1 MKRLPLLLLCLT
13 LLSSLTGYARNM
25 LRVAHIFSDHMVLQR
40 ESFVPVWGWGEPG
53 KTVTVEPSWCEG
65 GGVTAKVAKDGT
77 WCLNIETTEAGG
89 PHTVTITSGNETITL
104 KDILLGEVWVCAGQ
118 SNMEMPI
125 GGFGFQLVEGARN
138 AALKA
143 GTYADKVRIID
154 IKTPRCYEPVDDIDA
169 SWKRASV
176 SACVGTSAIAWFFAT
191 ALADNLDIPIGIIVN
206 PWGGSRIEAW
216 MTREAIDASG
226 ITTEERAAIDA
237 VEEHLDRWPETP
249 ELIWNGRMAPI
260 AGYRAK
266 GFIWYQGCSNMD
278 QECYDKLQTAM
289 VKLWREA
296 WTVRGMPDMPEEM
309 PFIFALLAPY
319 EHGDMNGRKRPHF
332 IESQLR
338 SLKTIPESY
347 AVCTETLGDLGTIH
361 PAKKKEVGDMMAL
374 RALQSVYH
382 QNLGFDIELPELQ
395 SVEYLEDGRAK
406 VTLTHVWSNLQNIT
420 ARGIT
425 GFELAGSDRVF
436 HLADAE
442 VDWDGSTIYVK
453 CADVPKPVAVRY
465 AFRNWMGANLQ
476 TSMGIPVPPFRTD
489 DWAL

>member
-1 MKRLPLLLLCLT
+1 MKKFLLLFALLT
-13 LLSSLTGYARNM
+13 SASSAHAEC

-40 ESFVPVWGWGEPG
+40 ESFVPIWGWGEPG

-65 GGVTAKVAKDGT
+65 WSVTAKVAKDGT
-77 WCLNIETTEAGG
+77 WCLNIETGEAGG
-89 PHTVTITSGNETITL
+89 PHTVTVKSGNETITL
-104 KDILLGEVWVCAGQ
+104 TDVLLGEVWVCAGQ

-125 GGFGFQLVEGARN
+125 GGFGFQLVEGARD
-138 AALKA
+138 AAIKA
-143 GTYADKVRIID
+143 GTYADKVRIIN
-154 IKTPRCYEPVDDIDA
+154 IKTPRCYEPIDDIDA

-191 ALADNLDIPIGIIVN
+191 ALADNLDVPVGIVVN

-226 ITTEERAAIDA
+226 ITPEERAAIDA

-296 WTVRGMPDMPEEM
+296 WAKGDMPVDM

-319 EHGDMNGRKRPHF
+319 EHGDMNARKRPHF

-382 QNLGFDIELPELQ
+382 RDLGFDIELPELK

-420 ARGIT
+420 ARSIT
-425 GFELAGSDRVF
+425 GFELAGEDRVF

-453 CADVPKPVAVRY
+453 CAEVPHPVAVRY

-489 DWAL
+489 DWPL

>member
-1 MKRLPLLLLCLT
+1 MRKLVIFLALLLPAT
-13 LLSSLTGYARNM
+13 LAHAESLRM
-25 LRVAHIFSDHMVLQR
+25 AHIFSDHMVLQR
-40 ESFVPVWGWGEPG
+40 ESFVPIWGWGEPG
-53 KTVTVEPSWCEG
+53 KTVTVVPSWYEG
-65 GGVTAKVAKDGT
+65 QTATAKVAKDGK
-77 WCLNIETTEAGG
+77 WCLNIETGEAGG
-89 PHTVTITSGNETITL
+89 PHAITIKSGNETVVL
-104 KDILLGEVWVCAGQ
+104 SDVLMGEVWVCSGQ
-118 SNMEMPI
+118 SNMEMPV
-125 GGFGFQLVEGARN
+125 GGFGFQLVEGARD
-138 AALKA
+138 AAIKA

-154 IKTPRCYEPVDDIDA
+154 IKTPRCYEPIDDIDA
-169 SWKRASV
+169 SWKCASV
-176 SACVGTSAIAWFFAT
+176 SACVGTSAVAWFFAT
-191 ALADNLDIPIGIIVN
+191 ALADNLDVPVGIIVN

-226 ITTEERAAIDA
+226 ITPAERAAIDA

-296 WTVRGMPDMPEEM
+296 WAMGDMPVDM

-319 EHGDMNGRKRPHF
+319 EHGDMNARKRPHF

-382 QNLGFDIELPELQ
+382 RDLGFDIELPGLK

-442 VDWDGSTIYVK
+442 VDWDGQTIYVK
-453 CADVPKPVAVRY
+453 CADVPHPVAVRY

-476 TSMGIPVPPFRTD
+476 TSMGIPVPPFRSD
-489 DWAL
+489 DWPL

>member
-1 MKRLPLLLLCLT
+1 MRKLVILLALLLPAT
-13 LLSSLTGYARNM
+13 LLRAEN

-40 ESFVPVWGWGEPG
+40 ESFVPIWGWGEPG

-65 GGVTAKVAKDGT
+65 WTVTAKVAKDGT

-89 PHTVTITSGNETITL
+89 PHTLTITSGKETITL
-104 KDILLGEVWVCAGQ
+104 KDILLGEVWVCSGQ

-125 GGFGFQLVEGARN
+125 GGFGFQLVEGARD

-154 IKTPRCYEPVDDIDA
+154 IKTPRCYEPIDDIDA

-176 SACVGTSAIAWFFAT
+176 SACVGTSAVAWFFAT
-191 ALADNLDIPIGIIVN
+191 ALADNLDMPVGIIVN

-226 ITTEERAAIDA
+226 ITAQERAAIDA
-237 VEEHLDRWPETP
+237 IEEHLDRWPETP

-260 AGYRAK
+260 AGYRTR

-278 QECYDKLQTAM
+278 QVCYDKLQTAM

-296 WTVRGMPDMPEEM
+296 WTVRSMPDMPEDM

-319 EHGDMNGRKRPHF
+319 EHGDANGRTRPRF

-338 SLKTIPESY
+338 SLKTIPNSY

-382 QNLGFDIELPELQ
+382 QNLGFDIELPELK

-420 ARGIT
+420 ARGII
-425 GFELAGSDRVF
+425 GFELAGEDRVF

-442 VDWDGSTIYVK
+442 VDWDGQTIYVQ
-453 CADVPKPVAVRY
+453 CADVPHPVAVRY

-489 DWAL
+489 DWTL

>member
-1 MKRLPLLLLCLT
+1 MRKLVILLALLLPAT
-13 LLSSLTGYARNM
+13 LVRAED

-40 ESFVPVWGWGEPG
+40 ESFVPIWGWGEPG

-65 GGVTAKVAKDGT
+65 RTVTAKVAKDGT
-77 WCLNIETTEAGG
+77 WCLNIETAEAGG
-89 PHTVTITSGNETITL
+89 PHALTITSGKETITL
-104 KDILLGEVWVCAGQ
+104 KDVLLGEVWVCAGQ

-125 GGFGFQLVEGARN
+125 GGFGFQLVEGARD
-138 AALKA
+138 AAIKA

-154 IKTPRCYEPVDDIDA
+154 VKTPRRYAPVDDIDA

-191 ALADNLDIPIGIIVN
+191 ALADNLDIPVGIIVN

-226 ITTEERAAIDA
+226 ITAEERAAIDA

-278 QECYDKLQTAM
+278 QECYDKLQTSM

-338 SLKTIPESY
+338 SLKTIPNSF
-347 AVCTETLGDLGTIH
+347 AVSTETLGDLGTIH

-374 RALQSVYH
+374 RALQNVYG
-382 QNLGFDIELPELQ
+382 QELGFDIELPELQ

-406 VTLTHVWSNLQNIT
+406 VTLTHVWSNLQSIS
-420 ARGIT
+420 ARDVV
-425 GFELAGSDRVF
+425 GFELAGEDRVF

-453 CADVPKPVAVRY
+453 CADVPHPVAVRY

>member
-1 MKRLPLLLLCLT
+1 MRKLVIFLALLFPAVLVHAE
-13 LLSSLTGYARNM
+13 S

-40 ESFVPVWGWGEPG
+40 ESFVPIWGWGEPG
-53 KTVTVEPSWCEG
+53 KTVTVEPSWSEG
-65 GGVTAKVAKDGT
+65 WSVTAKVAKDGT
-77 WCLNIETTEAGG
+77 WSLNIETGEAGG
-89 PHTVTITSGNETITL
+89 PHTLTVKSGNETITL
-104 KDILLGEVWVCAGQ
+104 TDVLLGEVWVCAGQ

-125 GGFGFQLVEGARN
+125 GGFGFQLVEGARD
-138 AALKA
+138 AAIKA

-154 IKTPRCYEPVDDIDA
+154 IKTPRCYEPINDIDA
-169 SWKRASV
+169 SWKCASV

-191 ALADNLDIPIGIIVN
+191 ALADNLGVPVGIVVN

-226 ITTEERAAIDA
+226 ITPEERAAIDA

-278 QECYDKLQTAM
+278 QECYDKLQTSM

-296 WTVRGMPDMPEEM
+296 WAKGDMPVDM

-319 EHGDMNGRKRPHF
+319 EHGDMNARKRPHF

-382 QNLGFDIELPELQ
+382 RDLGFDIELPELK

-420 ARGIT
+420 ARSIT
-425 GFELAGSDRVF
+425 GFELAGEDRVF

-453 CADVPKPVAVRY
+453 CAEVPHPVAVRY

-489 DWAL
+489 DWPL

>member
-1 MKRLPLLLLCLT
+1 MKKILILAALLLPM
-13 LLSSLTGYARNM
+13 TGWAED
-25 LRVAHIFSDHMVLQR
+25 LRVAHVFSDHMVLQR
-40 ESFVPVWGWGEPG
+40 EAFVPIWGWGEPG
-53 KTVTVEPSWCEG
+53 KTVTVEASWQAG
-65 GGVTAKVAKDGT
+65 RSLTAKVAKDGK
-77 WCLNIETTEAGG
+77 WRIDLETGVAGG
-89 PHTVTITSGNETITL
+89 PHALTIKSGKQTVTLT
-104 KDILLGEVWVCAGQ
+104 DVLLGEVWICAGQ

-125 GGFGFQLVEGARN
+125 GGFGFQLVEGARE

-154 IKTPRCYEPVDDIDA
+154 IKTPRCYEPIDDIDA
-169 SWKRASV
+169 SWKRASL
-176 SACVGTSAIAWFFAT
+176 SACVGTSAVAWFFAT
-191 ALADNLDIPIGIIVN
+191 ALADNLDVPVGIIVN

-226 ITTEERAAIDA
+226 ITAEERAAIDA
-237 VEEHLDRWPETP
+237 IEEHLDRWPETP

-278 QECYDKLQTAM
+278 QECYDKLQTSM

-296 WTVRGMPDMPEEM
+296 WGAGDM

-319 EHGDMNGRKRPHF
+319 EHGDKNGRKRPHF

-338 SLKTIPESY
+338 SLKTIPSSW
-347 AVCTETLGDLGTIH
+347 AVSTETIGDLGTIH

-374 RALQSVYH
+374 RALQSVYG
-382 QNLGFDIELPELQ
+382 QNLGFDIELPEPQ
-395 SVEYLEDGRAK
+395 SIEYLEDGRVK
-406 VTLTHVWSNLQNIT
+406 VTLTHVWSNLQSIT

-425 GFELAGSDRVF
+425 GFELAGEDRVF

-442 VDWDGSTIYVK
+442 VDWDGQTIYVQ
-453 CADVPKPVAVRY
+453 CAEVPHPIAVRY
-465 AFRNWMGANLQ
+465 AFRNWMGADLQ

-489 DWAL
+489 DWVL

>member
-1 MKRLPLLLLCLT
+1 MKRLAILLALLL
-13 LLSSLTGYARNM
+13 SASLVRAEN
-25 LRVAHIFSDHMVLQR
+25 LRVAHIFSDYMVLQR
-40 ESFVPVWGWGEPG
+40 ESFVPIWGWGEPG

-65 GGVTAKVAKDGT
+65 WTVSAKVGKDGK

-89 PHTVTITSGNETITL
+89 PHTLTITSGKETITL

-118 SNMEMPI
+118 SNMEMPV
-125 GGFGFQLVEGARN
+125 GGFGFQLVEGARD

-154 IKTPRCYEPVDDIDA
+154 IKTPRCYEPIDDIDA

-176 SACVGTSAIAWFFAT
+176 SACVGTSAVAWFFAT
-191 ALADNLDIPIGIIVN
+191 ALADNLDVPVGIIVN

-216 MTREAIDASG
+216 MTREAIDNSG
-226 ITTEERAAIDA
+226 ITPEERAAIDA

-278 QECYDKLQTAM
+278 QECYDKLQTSM

-296 WTVRGMPDMPEEM
+296 WAMGDMPIDM

-319 EHGDMNGRKRPHF
+319 EHGDMNARKRPHF

-361 PAKKKEVGDMMAL
+361 PSKKKEVGDMMAL
-374 RALQSVYH
+374 RALQSVYQ
-382 QNLGFDIELPELQ
+382 QNLGFDIELPELK

-406 VTLTHVWSNLQNIT
+406 VTLTHVWSNLQDIT
-420 ARGIT
+420 ARGIV
-425 GFELAGSDRVF
+425 GFELAGADRVF

-442 VDWDGSTIYVK
+442 VDWDGSTIYVR
-453 CADVPKPVAVRY
+453 CPDVPHPVAVRY
-465 AFRNWMGANLQ
+465 AFRNWMGADLQ

-489 DWAL
+489 DWPL

>member
-1 MKRLPLLLLCLT
+1 MKKFLLLFALLT
-13 LLSSLTGYARNM
+13 SASSAHAEC

-40 ESFVPVWGWGEPG
+40 ESFVPIWGWGEPG

-65 GGVTAKVAKDGT
+65 WSVTAKVAKDGT
-77 WCLNIETTEAGG
+77 WCLNIETGEAGG
-89 PHTVTITSGNETITL
+89 PHTVTVKSGNETITL
-104 KDILLGEVWVCAGQ
+104 TDVLLGEVWVCAGQ

-125 GGFGFQLVEGARN
+125 GGFGFQLVEGARD
-138 AALKA
+138 AAIKA
-143 GTYADKVRIID
+143 GTYADKVRIIN
-154 IKTPRCYEPVDDIDA
+154 IKTPRCYEPIDDIDA

-191 ALADNLDIPIGIIVN
+191 ALADNLDVPVGIVVN

-226 ITTEERAAIDA
+226 ITPEERAAIDA

-296 WTVRGMPDMPEEM
+296 WAKGDMPVDM
-309 PFIFALLAPY
+309 PFIFVLLAPY
-319 EHGDMNGRKRPHF
+319 EHGDMNARKRPHF

-382 QNLGFDIELPELQ
+382 RDLGFDIELPELK

-420 ARGIT
+420 ARSIT
-425 GFELAGSDRVF
+425 GFELAGEDRVF

-453 CADVPKPVAVRY
+453 CAEVPHPVAVRY

-489 DWAL
+489 DWPL

>member
-1 MKRLPLLLLCLT
+1 MLKKIVILLALV
-13 LLSSLTGYARNM
+13 LSASIVRAESF
-25 LRVAHIFSDHMVLQR
+25 RVAHIFSDHMVLQR
-40 ESFVPVWGWGEPG
+40 ETFAPMWGWGEPG
-53 KTVTVEPSWCEG
+53 KTVTVEPSWYEG
-65 GGVTAKVAKDGT
+65 KTATVKVAKDGT
-77 WCLNIETTEAGG
+77 WCLNIETGAAGG
-89 PHTVTITSGNETITL
+89 PHAITVKSGNETITL
-104 KDILLGEVWVCAGQ
+104 TDILFGEVWVCAGQ
-118 SNMEMPI
+118 SNMEMPV
-125 GGFGFQLVEGARN
+125 GGFGFQLVEGARD
-138 AALKA
+138 AAIKA

-154 IKTPRCYEPVDDIDA
+154 IKTPRCYEPIDDIDA

-176 SACVGTSAIAWFFAT
+176 SACVGTSAVAWFFAT
-191 ALADNLDIPIGIIVN
+191 VLADNLDVPIGIIVN

-216 MTREAIDASG
+216 MTRKAIDASG
-226 ITTEERAAIDA
+226 ITPEERAAIDA

-260 AGYRAK
+260 AGYRTR

-278 QECYDKLQTAM
+278 QECYDKLQTSM

-296 WTVRGMPDMPEEM
+296 WTVRGTPDRPEDM

-338 SLKTIPESY
+338 SLKTIPNSF

-361 PAKKKEVGDMMAL
+361 PSKKKEVGDMMAL
-374 RALQSVYH
+374 RALQNVYG
-382 QNLGFDIELPELQ
+382 QNLGFDIELPELK

-425 GFELAGSDRVF
+425 GFELAGEDRVF

-442 VDWDGSTIYVK
+442 VDWDGGTIYVK
-453 CADVPKPVAVRY
+453 CAEVPKPVAVRY

-489 DWAL
+489 DWDL

>member
-1 MKRLPLLLLCLT
+1 MKRLAILLALVLT
-13 LLSSLTGYARNM
+13 ASIVRAEEF
-25 LRVAHIFSDHMVLQR
+25 RVAHIFSDHMVLQR
-40 ESFVPVWGWGEPG
+40 ESFVPIWGWGEPG

-65 GGVTAKVAKDGT
+65 WTVSAKVGKDGK
-77 WCLNIETTEAGG
+77 WCLNVETGEAGG
-89 PHTVTITSGNETITL
+89 PHTLTITSGKETITL

-118 SNMEMPI
+118 SNMEMPV
-125 GGFGFQLVEGARN
+125 GGFGFQLVEGARD

-143 GTYADKVRIID
+143 GTYADKIRIID
-154 IKTPRCYEPVDDIDA
+154 IKTPRCYEPIDDIDA

-176 SACVGTSAIAWFFAT
+176 SACVGTSAVAWFFAT
-191 ALADNLDIPIGIIVN
+191 ALADNLDSPIGIIVN

-216 MTREAIDASG
+216 MTREAIDKSG
-226 ITTEERAAIDA
+226 ITAEERAAIDA

-278 QECYDKLQTAM
+278 QECYDKLQTSM

-296 WTVRGMPDMPEEM
+296 WTVRGMPDMPEDM

-319 EHGDMNGRKRPHF
+319 EHGDMNARKRPHF

-361 PAKKKEVGDMMAL
+361 PSKKKEVGDMMAL

-382 QNLGFDIELPELQ
+382 QNLGFDIELPELK
-395 SVEYLEDGRAK
+395 SVKYLEDGRAK
-406 VTLTHVWSNLQNIT
+406 VTLTHVWSNLQDIT
-420 ARGIT
+420 ARGIV
-425 GFELAGSDRVF
+425 GFELAGADRVF

-442 VDWDGSTIYVK
+442 VDWDGSTIYVR
-453 CADVPKPVAVRY
+453 CADVPHPVAVRY

>member
-1 MKRLPLLLLCLT
+1 MKRLAILLALLLT
-13 LLSSLTGYARNM
+13 ASIVRAEEF
-25 LRVAHIFSDHMVLQR
+25 RVAHIFSDHMVLQR
-40 ESFVPVWGWGEPG
+40 ESFVPIWGWGEPG
-53 KTVTVEPSWCEG
+53 RTVTMEPSWCEG
-65 GGVTAKVAKDGT
+65 WTVTTKVGKDGK
-77 WCLNIETTEAGG
+77 WSLKVETGEAGG
-89 PHTVTITSGNETITL
+89 PHAITL
-104 KDILLGEVWVCAGQ
+104 KSGKETVTLTDVLFGEVWVCAGQ
-118 SNMEMPI
+118 SNMEMPV
-125 GGFGFQLVEGARN
+125 GGFGFQLVEGARD

-154 IKTPRCYEPVDDIDA
+154 IKTPRCYEPIDDIDA

-176 SACVGTSAIAWFFAT
+176 SACVGTSAVAWFFAT
-191 ALADNLDIPIGIIVN
+191 ALADNLDVPVGIIVN

-216 MTREAIDASG
+216 MTREAIDKSG
-226 ITTEERAAIDA
+226 ITPEERAAIDA

-278 QECYDKLQTAM
+278 QECYDKLQTSM

-296 WTVRGMPDMPEEM
+296 WAMGDMPIDM

-319 EHGDMNGRKRPHF
+319 EHGDMNARKRPHF

-361 PAKKKEVGDMMAL
+361 PSKKKEVGDMMAL
-374 RALQSVYH
+374 RALQSVYQ
-382 QNLGFDIELPELQ
+382 QNLGFDIELPELK

-406 VTLTHVWSNLQNIT
+406 VTLTHVWSNLQDIT
-420 ARGIT
+420 ARGIV
-425 GFELAGSDRVF
+425 GFELAGADRVF

-442 VDWDGSTIYVK
+442 VDWDGSTIYVR
-453 CADVPKPVAVRY
+453 CPDVPHPVAVRY

-489 DWAL
+489 DWEL

>member
-1 MKRLPLLLLCLT
+1 MKKILILLALLVPMC
-13 LLSSLTGYARNM
+13 GWAEE

-40 ESFVPVWGWGEPG
+40 ETFVPVWGWGEPG
-53 KTVTVEPSWCEG
+53 KTVTVTPSWYEG
-65 GGVTAKVAKDGT
+65 KTATVKVAKAGT
-77 WCLNIETTEAGG
+77 WCLNVETGAAGG
-89 PHTVTITSGNETITL
+89 PYAMTVKSGSETITL
-104 KDILLGEVWVCAGQ
+104 TDILFGEVWICAGQ
-118 SNMEMPI
+118 SNMEMPV
-125 GGFGFQLVEGARN
+125 GGFGFQLVEGARD
-138 AALKA
+138 AAVKA

-176 SACVGTSAIAWFFAT
+176 GACVGTSAVAWFFAT
-191 ALADNLDIPIGIIVN
+191 ALADNLDVPIGIIVN

-216 MTREAIDASG
+216 MTRKAIDASG
-226 ITTEERAAIDA
+226 ITPEERAAIDA

-260 AGYRAK
+260 AGYRAM

-278 QECYDKLQTAM
+278 QECYDKLQTSM

-296 WTVRGMPDMPEEM
+296 WTVRGMPDRPEDM

-319 EHGDMNGRKRPHF
+319 EHGDRNGRKRPHF

-338 SLKTIPESY
+338 SLKTIPNSF
-347 AVCTETLGDLGTIH
+347 AVCTETIGDLGTIH
-361 PAKKKEVGDMMAL
+361 PPKKKEVGDMMAL
-374 RALQSVYH
+374 RALQNVYG

-420 ARGIT
+420 ARSIT
-425 GFELAGSDRVF
+425 GFELAGEDKVF
-436 HLADAE
+436 HLAEAE
-442 VDWDGSTIYVK
+442 VDWDGSTIYVHCDK
-453 CADVPKPVAVRY
+453 VPHPVAVRY

-489 DWAL
+489 DWELSL

>member
-1 MKRLPLLLLCLT
+1 MKRILLLLA
-13 LLSSLTGYARNM
+13 LLLPMTGWAED
-25 LRVAHIFSDHMVLQR
+25 LRVAHVFSDHMVLQR
-40 ESFVPVWGWGEPG
+40 ETSVPVWGWGEPG
-53 KTVTVEPSWCEG
+53 KTVTVQASWRSG
-65 GGVTAKVAKDGT
+65 QPVTAKVAKDGT
-77 WCLNIETTEAGG
+77 WRVALETGAAGG
-89 PHTVTITSGNETITL
+89 PYTLAVSSGKQTITL
-104 KDILLGEVWVCAGQ
+104 TDILLGEVWICAGQ
-118 SNMEMPI
+118 SNMEMPV
-125 GGFGFQLVEGARN
+125 GGFGFQLVEGARD

-176 SACVGTSAIAWFFAT
+176 SACVGTSAVAWFFAT
-191 ALADNLDIPIGIIVN
+191 AVADNLDVPVGIIVN

-226 ITTEERAAIDA
+226 ITAEERAAIDA

-266 GFIWYQGCSNMD
+266 GFLWYQGCSNMD
-278 QECYDKLQTAM
+278 QECYDKLQTSM
-289 VKLWREA
+289 VKLWRDA
-296 WTVRGMPDMPEEM
+296 WGAGDM

-319 EHGDMNGRKRPHF
+319 EHGDMNARKRPHF

-361 PAKKKEVGDMMAL
+361 PSKKKEVGDMMAL
-374 RALQSVYH
+374 RALQSVYG
-382 QNLGFDIELPELQ
+382 QNLGFDIELPEVK
-395 SVEYLEDGRAK
+395 SVEYLEDGRVK
-406 VTLTHVWSNLQNIT
+406 VILTHIWSNLQNIT
-420 ARGIT
+420 ARDIV
-425 GFELAGSDRVF
+425 GFELAGEDRAF

-442 VDWDGSTIYVK
+442 VDWDGGTIFVK
-453 CADVPKPVAVRY
+453 CAEVPHPVAVRY

-489 DWAL
+489 DWEL

>member
-1 MKRLPLLLLCLT
+1 MKKILMLAALLLPMM
-13 LLSSLTGYARNM
+13 AWAED

-40 ESFVPVWGWGEPG
+40 ETFVPIWGWGVPG
-53 KTVTVEPSWCEG
+53 KTVTVVPSWCENWP
-65 GGVTAKVAKDGT
+65 VTAQVGADGT
-77 WCLNIETTEAGG
+77 WRVNIETGEAGG
-89 PHTVTITSGNETITL
+89 PHALTIKSGSETITL
-104 KDILLGEVWVCAGQ
+104 KDVLFGEVWLCAGQ

-125 GGFGFQLVEGARN
+125 GGFGFQLVEGARD

-143 GTYADKVRIID
+143 GTYADKVRVID
-154 IKTPRCYEPVDDIDA
+154 IKTPRRYEPVDDVDA

-191 ALADNLDIPIGIIVN
+191 ALADNLNVPVGIIVN

-226 ITTEERAAIDA
+226 ITAEERAAIDA

-260 AGYRAK
+260 AGYRVK
-266 GFIWYQGCSNMD
+266 GFLWYQGCSNMD

-296 WTVRGMPDMPEEM
+296 WAKSEMPIDI

-319 EHGDMNGRKRPHF
+319 EHGDMNARKRPHF
-332 IESQLR
+332 LESQLR
-338 SLKTIPESY
+338 SLKTIPESW
-347 AVCTETLGDLGTIH
+347 AVSTETLGDLGTIH

-406 VTLTHVWSNLQNIT
+406 VTLTHVWSNLQSIT
-420 ARGIT
+420 ARDIV
-425 GFELAGSDRVF
+425 GFELAGEDRVF
-436 HLADAE
+436 HLAEAE
-442 VDWDGSTIYVK
+442 VDWDGGTIYVK
-453 CADVPKPVAVRY
+453 CPEVPHPVAVRY

-489 DWAL
+489 NWDL

>member
-1 MKRLPLLLLCLT
+1 MKSGKRLMRKILLLLA
-13 LLSSLTGYARNM
+13 LLLPASLVHAED
-25 LRVAHIFSDHMVLQR
+25 LRIAHIFSDHMVLQR
-40 ESFVPVWGWGEPG
+40 EAFVPVWGWGEPG
-53 KTVTVEPSWCEG
+53 KTVTVEPSWYG
-65 GGVTAKVAKDGT
+65 GKTATAKVAKDGT
-77 WCLNIETTEAGG
+77 WRLDIETGAAGG
-89 PHTVTITSGNETITL
+89 PYALTVKSGKESITL
-104 KDILLGEVWVCAGQ
+104 TDVLFGEVWVCSGQ

-125 GGFGFQLVEGARN
+125 GGFGFQLVEGARD
-138 AALKA
+138 AAIKA
-143 GTYADKVRIID
+143 ATYADKVRIID

-169 SWKRASV
+169 SWKRASM
-176 SACVGTSAIAWFFAT
+176 SACVGTSAVAWFFAT
-191 ALADNLDIPIGIIVN
+191 ALADNLDVPIGIIVN

-226 ITTEERAAIDA
+226 ITPEERAAIDA

-278 QECYDKLQTAM
+278 QECYDKLQTSM

-296 WTVRGMPDMPEEM
+296 WAAQDM

-338 SLKTIPESY
+338 SLKTIPYSY
-347 AVCTETLGDLGTIH
+347 AVCTETIGDLGTIH

-374 RALQSVYH
+374 RALQSVYG
-382 QNLGFDIELPELQ
+382 QNLGFDIELPELK

-420 ARGIT
+420 ARGII
-425 GFELAGSDRVF
+425 GFELAGEDRVF

-442 VDWDGSTIYVK
+442 VDWDGQTIYVQ
-453 CADVPKPVAVRY
+453 CADVPHPVAVRY

-489 DWAL
+489 DWTL

>member
-1 MKRLPLLLLCLT
+1 MRKFVILLALLLPA
-13 LLSSLTGYARNM
+13 SLVRAEN

-40 ESFVPVWGWGEPG
+40 ESFVPIWGWGEPG
-53 KTVTVEPSWCEG
+53 KTVTVETSWYG
-65 GGVTAKVAKDGT
+65 GKTATAKVGKDGKWSLEIKT
-77 WCLNIETTEAGG
+77 GLAGG
-89 PHTVTITSGNETITL
+89 PYALTIKSGKEAITL
-104 KDILLGEVWVCAGQ
+104 NDVLFGEVWVCSGQ

-125 GGFGFQLVEGARN
+125 GGFGFQLVEGARD
-138 AALKA
+138 AAIKA

-169 SWKRASV
+169 SWKCASV

-191 ALADNLDIPIGIIVN
+191 TLADNLDVPVGIIVN

-216 MTREAIDASG
+216 MTRAAIDASG
-226 ITTEERAAIDA
+226 ITPEERAAIDA

-278 QECYDKLQTAM
+278 QECYDKLQTSM

-296 WTVRGMPDMPEEM
+296 WANSDM

-319 EHGDMNGRKRPHF
+319 EHGDMNARKRPHF

-374 RALQSVYH
+374 RALQSVYG
-382 QNLGFDIELPELQ
+382 QNLGFDIELPELK
-395 SVEYLEDGRAK
+395 SVEYMEDGRAK

-425 GFELAGSDRVF
+425 GFELAGADRVF

-442 VDWDGSTIYVK
+442 VDWDGQTIYIK
-453 CADVPKPVAVRY
+453 CADVPHPVAVRY

-476 TSMGIPVPPFRTD
+476 TSMGIPVPPFRSD
-489 DWAL
+489 DWDL

>member
-1 MKRLPLLLLCLT
+1 MLRKLAILLAL
-13 LLSSLTGYARNM
+13 SLTVSLARAENF
-25 LRVAHIFSDHMVLQR
+25 RVAHIFSDHMVLQR
-40 ESFVPVWGWGEPG
+40 ESFVPIWGWGEPG
-53 KTVTVEPSWCEG
+53 KTVTLEPSWYEG
-65 GGVTAKVAKDGT
+65 KTETAKVGKNGY
-77 WCLNIETTEAGG
+77 WETTVETGEAGG
-89 PHTVTITSGNETITL
+89 PHAIKLKSGGETIDLT
-104 KDILLGEVWVCAGQ
+104 DILFGEVWVCSGQ
-118 SNMEMPI
+118 SNMEMPV
-125 GGFGFQLVEGARN
+125 GGFGFQLVEGARD
-138 AALKA
+138 AAIKA

-176 SACVGTSAIAWFFAT
+176 GACVGTSAVAWFFAT
-191 ALADNLDIPIGIIVN
+191 ALADNLDVPVGIIVN

-216 MTREAIDASG
+216 MTRKALDASG
-226 ITTEERAAIDA
+226 ITAQERADIDA
-237 VEEHLDRWPETP
+237 VEEHLDRWPETA

-260 AGYRAK
+260 AGYRTK

-278 QECYDKLQTAM
+278 QECYDKLQTSM

-296 WTVRGMPDMPEEM
+296 WTVRGIPDQPEDM

-319 EHGDMNGRKRPHF
+319 EHGDRNGRKRPHF

-338 SLKTIPESY
+338 SLKTIPNSY

-374 RALQSVYH
+374 RALQSVYG
-382 QNLGFDIELPELQ
+382 QNLGFDIELPELK

-406 VTLTHVWSNLQNIT
+406 VTLTHVWSNLQSIT

-425 GFELAGSDRVF
+425 GFELAGEDRVF

-442 VDWDGSTIYVK
+442 VDGNGSTIYVK
-453 CADVPKPVAVRY
+453 CADVPHPVAVRY

-476 TSMGIPVPPFRTD
+476 TSMGIPVPPFRSD
-489 DWAL
+489 DWTL

>member
-1 MKRLPLLLLCLT
+1 MKRFTFILALLLPAA
-13 LLSSLTGYARNM
+13 LLHAES

-40 ESFVPVWGWGEPG
+40 ETFVPIWGWGEPG
-53 KTVTVEPSWCEG
+53 KTVTVVPSWCENWP
-65 GGVTAKVAKDGT
+65 VTAQVNADGT
-77 WCLNIETTEAGG
+77 WCLNIETGEAGG
-89 PHTVTITSGNETITL
+89 PHTLTVKSGQETVTL
-104 KDILLGEVWVCAGQ
+104 KDVLFGEVWVCSGQ
-118 SNMEMPI
+118 SNMEMPV

-138 AALKA
+138 AAIRA

-154 IKTPRCYEPVDDIDA
+154 IKTPRRYEPVDDIDA

-191 ALADNLDIPIGIIVN
+191 ALADNLDMPVGIIVN

-226 ITTEERAAIDA
+226 ITPEERAAIDA
-237 VEEHLDRWPETP
+237 VEERLDRWPETP

-266 GFIWYQGCSNMD
+266 GFLWYQGCSNMD

-296 WTVRGMPDMPEEM
+296 WAKGDMPVDM
-309 PFIFALLAPY
+309 PFLFALLAPY

-332 IESQLR
+332 VESQLR
-338 SLKTIPESY
+338 SLKTIPDSY

-382 QNLGFDIELPELQ
+382 RDLGFDIELPELK

-420 ARGIT
+420 SRGIT
-425 GFELAGSDRVF
+425 GFELAGEDRVF
-436 HLADAE
+436 HLAYAE
-442 VDWDGSTIYVK
+442 VDWDGSTIYVR
-453 CADVPKPVAVRY
+453 CPDVPKPVAVRY

-476 TSMGIPVPPFRTD
+476 TSMGIPVPPFRSD
-489 DWAL
+489 DWEL

>member
-1 MKRLPLLLLCLT
+1 MKKILMLAALLLPMT
-13 LLSSLTGYARNM
+13 VWAED

-40 ESFVPVWGWGEPG
+40 ESSVPVWGWGEPG
-53 KTVTVEPSWCEG
+53 AKVTVTTSWNG
-65 GGVTAKVAKDGT
+65 AKADARVAKDGT
-77 WCLNIETTEAGG
+77 WRVTVETGAAGG
-89 PHTVTITSGNETITL
+89 PYALTVTSGKQTVTL
-104 KDILLGEVWVCAGQ
+104 ADVLLGEVWVCAGQ
-118 SNMEMPI
+118 SNMEMPV
-125 GGFGFQLVEGARN
+125 GGFGFQRVEGAMQ
-138 AALKA
+138 AAIKA
-143 GTYADKVRIID
+143 ATYAGKVRVID

-169 SWKRASV
+169 SWKRASAK
-176 SACVGTSAIAWFFAT
+176 ACLGTSAIAWFFAT
-191 ALADNLDIPIGIIVN
+191 GLADNLDVPVGIIVN

-226 ITTEERAAIDA
+226 ITAEERAAIDA

-260 AGYRAK
+260 AGYRVR
-266 GFIWYQGCSNMD
+266 GFLWYQGCSNMD

-296 WTVRGMPDMPEEM
+296 WAKGDMPIDI